1 MQIRIKAVTEFN
13 SLSFSTPIWILKEY
27 DLTSESQS
35 QNVKSVSFGNS
46 RVEENKTSIGCPQ
59 DFGLDRTWWILE
71 KNFSAS
77 MTDFEGLFNGT
88 GVQVTN
94 ITFESDYEPEKD
106 EKRFH
111 YLYDL
116 VIMIA
121 LQTR

>member
-13 SLSFSTPIWILKEY
+13 SLNFSTPIWILKEY

-77 MTDFEGLFNGT
+77 ISDFYGLFNGT

-94 ITFESDYEPEKD
+94 ITFESDYEPQID

-111 YLYDL
+111 YLYG
-116 VIMIA
+116 
-121 LQTR
+121 TFE